1 MNIRARP
8 DNKSNENIFKLLLP
22 LHHIADKCRTADNP
36 NCETGKEIAEL
47 TKLLCS
53 LLTNVP
59 DGNKFAKVLFKI
71 VHCLLSLNLY
81 KDAADVCCYL
91 QPGKLYN
98 PQDNTMNLLTKVLS
112 LWHISAK
119 NLYLTFTTESFNIEN
134 YNSLKSFIK
143 YEIKMTQ
150 IAYKNYTNQLIDAIS
165 KHLDKIISVDKENK
179 YFDDFYKYIL
189 EYLKKTQL
197 HLDKDEKYVIYCH
210 ILRII
215 CHVIC
220 RTINVTNIEC
230 TVKIFNEF
238 FSYFN
243 TVLADDQE
251 CYECF
256 EQFQRFCTTFLVPM
270 ENLVCNGA
278 KNIQDIVSCQLNIMK
293 KYGETE
299 CLKWN
304 ALFIGEIVEPMF
316 KYWEVCIETD
326 KHVLKQLLDT
336 GILLETMNLFLHID
350 TNKFYTKQVSVE
362 CKWCL
367 NKTVCTVK
375 RDLYNSIIMKYKC
388 ASLLCKYHV
397 KDMPKKM
404 CILARATLEQNVK
417 WITHEVEESKCK
429 RWMHLWNICR
439 TLIYNMSRLSEH
451 VYEETI
457 RLYSFLCRSIFQ
469 FQKIESNA
477 EDLEN
482 IIPLAVYNLSALHI
496 KNGMYKEAIT
506 ASALNALL
514 TYDQSNKKAFHVWT
528 IIKKNVSEKIAQL
541 TILDCLKNDEAKIK
555 NEIGL
560 SIDIS
565 KYDLIKLCSYEAK
578 SLLEKSIPFTNG
590 VSAILDKLRKLKPSN
605 CQYAHVIQLLGY
617 YLLGFEHDSSILTYH
632 EQIIS
637 DLKQDKSNSVALLC
651 LEANL
656 NFFTF
661 VEELHMMNKQ
671 TRVEMENTKF
681 ALYAP
686 ELPELVETKSPN
698 IVPAYTMINVKKAS
712 SLMLSLQECLK
723 KWKQLFKYNIV
734 SYERVFSI
742 C

>member
-1 MNIRARP
+1 MRP
-8 DNKSNENIFKLLLP
+8 DSKSNENILKLLLH
-22 LHHIADKCRTADNP
+22 LCHVADKCRTTDNP

-59 DGNKFAKVLFKI
+59 DDNKFVKILFKI
-71 VHCLLSLNLY
+71 VQCLLFLNLY

-91 QPGKLYN
+91 QPGNLYN
-98 PQDNTMNLLTKVLS
+98 LQDDTMNLLTKVLY
-112 LWHISAK
+112 LWHHSAQ
-119 NLYLTFTTESFNIEN
+119 NLYLTFTKSLNIET
-134 YNSLKSFIK
+134 YNSLKSIIR
-143 YEIKMTQ
+143 YEIKMIQ
-150 IAYKNYTNQLIDAIS
+150 IAYKNYTNQLIDVIS
-165 KHLDKIISVDKENK
+165 EHLDKMILVDKENK

-189 EYLKKTQL
+189 ECLKQTQL
-197 HLDKDEKYVIYCH
+197 YLDKDEKYVIYGH

-220 RTINVTNIEC
+220 RTIDVTNIEC

-251 CYECF
+251 CYQCF
-256 EQFQRFCTTFLVPM
+256 QQFQRFCTTFLIPM
-270 ENLVCNGA
+270 KNLVHNGA
-278 KNIQDIVSCQLNIMK
+278 KNIQDIASCQLNIVQ

-304 ALFIGEIVEPMF
+304 ALFIIEIVEPMF
-316 KYWEVCIETD
+316 KYWKICIDTD

-350 TNKFYTKQVSVE
+350 TNKFYTKQVSIE

-367 NKTVCTVK
+367 NKTVCTTK
-375 RDLYNSIIMKYKC
+375 RDLYNSIIMKYNC
-388 ASLLCKYHV
+388 VNLLCKYHV
-397 KDMPKKM
+397 KNMPEKM
-404 CILARATLEQNVK
+404 CILARETLEQNVK
-417 WITHEVEESKCK
+417 WITSEVKESKCK
-429 RWMHLWNICR
+429 RWIFLWKTCH
-439 TLIYNMSRLSEH
+439 TLTYNMSILSEH
-451 VYEETI
+451 VYQESV
-457 RLYSFLCRSIFQ
+457 RLYSFLCVSIFQ
-469 FQKIESNA
+469 FQEIESNA
-477 EDLEN
+477 ENLEN
-482 IIPLAVYNLSALHI
+482 IISLALYNLSVLHT
-496 KNGMYKEAIT
+496 KNGMYKEAIS

-514 TYDQSNKKAFHVWT
+514 TYDQSNTKTFRIWAT
-528 IIKKNVSEKIAQL
+528 IKKNVSKNIAQL
-541 TILDCLKNDEAKIK
+541 TILDCLKNDEDKIK

-560 SIDIS
+560 TIDIS
-565 KYDLIKLCSYEAK
+565 KYDLIKLCLYEAK
-578 SLLEKSIPFTNG
+578 SLLEESIPFTNG
-590 VSAILDKLRKLKPSN
+590 VSAILDKLRKLMPSN

-617 YLLGFEHDSSILTYH
+617 YLLGFEHDNSILTYH

-637 DLKQDKSNSVALLC
+637 NLKQDKSNSVALLC

-661 VEELHMMNKQ
+661 VDELHMMNKQ
-671 TRVEMENTKF
+671 TQVEMENTKF
-681 ALYAP
+681 ALCAP
-686 ELPELVETKSPN
+686 KLPELIETKSPN

-712 SLMLSLQECLK
+712 SLVLSLQKCLK